1 MNCKPILL
9 VFLLLNAFSAFA
21 GGADTVKVFYDIN
34 IYQLSPT
41 DKLKITTLINS
52 LKPTDTVKIIGYAD
66 YLGSDK
72 TNIMLSENRAET
84 VFNYLLT
91 LPKNLKVI
99 TEWVGG
105 VPPTGKK
112 KTFDGEP
119 VNRRVD
125 IIKAAFNA
133 KKNPVPIN
141 PATKQLVFYSA
152 PAPVKAPQKQVVIA
166 TPEDKR
172 PFKVK
177 VNDLGTLNAGN
188 SVSLQEITFQP
199 GRHFLNPESV
209 QYIEELLSYLKSH
222 NNIIFEI
229 QGHICCGNDDG
240 DSFDYDTRES
250 GLSTN
255 RAKFIYD
262 YFVEKGISA
271 NRMSYKGLGSSKPK
285 VWPENSEHDRYLNRR
300 VEILIVNR

>member
-1 MNCKPILL
+1 MFYKP
-9 VFLLLNAFSAFA
+9 FLLLLFLLKAFSSFA
-21 GGADTVKVFYDIN
+21 IGVDTVKVFYDIN
-34 IYQLSPT
+34 NYQLQLA
-41 DKLKITTLINS
+41 DKSKINALISS
-52 LKPTDTVKIIGYAD
+52 LKATDTIKIIGYAD

-72 TNIMLSENRAET
+72 TNILLSENRAET
-84 VFNYLLT
+84 VFNYLLS
-91 LPKNLKVI
+91 LPKNMKVI

-105 VPPTGKK
+105 VPAGKK
-112 KTFDGEP
+112 KSNDGEP

-125 IIKAAFNA
+125 IIKAAFQVN
-133 KKNPVPIN
+133 KNLVPAN
-141 PATKQLVFYSA
+141 PNTKGLIVRSGQ
-152 PAPVKAPQKQVVIA
+152 PPPKPVVISS
-166 TPEDKR
+166 PEDRR

-177 VNDLGTLNAGN
+177 INDLAALNPGN

-209 QYIEELLSYLKSH
+209 PYIDVLLNYLKGH
-222 NNIIFEI
+222 NNIVFEI
-229 QGHICCGNDDG
+229 QGHICCGDDDG
-240 DSFDYDTRES
+240 DSFDYDTREP

-262 YFVEKGISA
+262 YFIEKGISS

-300 VEILIVNR
+300 VEILIVNK